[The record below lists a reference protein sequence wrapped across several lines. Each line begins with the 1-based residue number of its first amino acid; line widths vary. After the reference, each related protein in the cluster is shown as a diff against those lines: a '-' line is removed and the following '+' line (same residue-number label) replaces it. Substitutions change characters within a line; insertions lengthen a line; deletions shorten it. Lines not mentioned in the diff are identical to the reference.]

1 MNLLLFL
8 SGGKELTV
16 AAGDRTAVMNL
27 CLQNGYTYTAF
38 AWLEDGSVRFQ
49 CASATAR
56 RLLAQCKKQGWD
68 VKVTG
73 AYGIPSLFFSLRRRP
88 GLAVGALLAVFL
100 LVLSGR
106 FVWSVQIKGNTA
118 LSTEEV
124 LELLD
129 SCGLSVGSY
138 VPTIRAGE
146 LENRVLLATDRL
158 SWISV
163 NLDGTVAHVQVIER
177 VEGEYE
183 GEAPEKAKYPANLI
197 AAKDGQIEY
206 LELYRGEA
214 VIKTGQAVK
223 KGDLLVSGIYDSRTS
238 GFRYTRAAGRVY
250 ARTEHT
256 FTVEIPLTYEEKT
269 YTAPKTQQ
277 ITLNFFD
284 FSLKIFKMSGN
295 PTPDC
300 DIIERKTDL
309 EGFGPNPLPISFS
322 TLEAMPYTVQRLTR
336 TPEEA
341 LELAYAQLE
350 KELGAFSEGRELL
363 RKQITAEAGEN
374 SVKLVCT
381 ILCIEDI
388 ALQSEFEIKEYE

>member
-1 MNLLLFL
+1 MNLFLFL

-16 AAGDRTAVMNL
+16 SVRDRTAVMNL
-27 CLQNGYTYTAF
+27 CLQNGYTYTSF
-38 AWLEDGSVRFQ
+38 TWLEDGSVRFQ
-49 CASATAR
+49 CAAATAR
-56 RLLAQCKKQGWD
+56 RLLAMCKERGWD

-73 AYGIPSLFFSLRRRP
+73 AYGIPFLFFALRRRP
-88 GLAVGALLAVFL
+88 GLAVGGLLAILL

-106 FVWSVQIKGNTA
+106 FIWSVQIKGNTT
-118 LSTEEV
+118 LSTGEV

-138 VPTIRAGE
+138 VPSIQAGE

-177 VEGEYE
+177 VEGEYG
-183 GEAPEKAKYPANLI
+183 GEEPGKAKLPANLI
-197 AAKDGQIEY
+197 AAADGQIEY
-206 LELYRGEA
+206 VELYRGET
-214 VIKTGQAVK
+214 VIKVGQAVK

-256 FTVEIPLTYEEKT
+256 LTVEIPLTYEEKA
-269 YTAPKTQQ
+269 YASPKTQSV
-277 ITLNFFD
+277 TLNFFD
-284 FSLKIFKMSGN
+284 FSVKIFKMSGN
-295 PTPDC
+295 PTCDC

-322 TLEAMPYTVQRLTR
+322 TVEAIPYVMQRLTR

-341 LELAYAQLE
+341 LELAYTQME
-350 KELGAFSEGRELL
+350 KELGDFSQGRELL
-363 RKQITAEAGEN
+363 RKQITTEVGDG

-381 ILCIEDI
+381 VLCIEDI
-388 ALQSEFEIKEYE
+388 ALQSEFEIKEHE